1 MRVNRGL
8 LGWGVFFIVL
18 GAVPLAVDRGLI
30 DPDRL
35 HGAWQLWPLILIGIG
50 VGLVLARTRFAVL
63 GGLIVAVTCGL
74 MAGAVLAGDIGF
86 PSGLTACATDGGTDG
101 GTSFA
106 TRTGSFG
113 ADARVRLE
121 MNCGELTVTSAT
133 GSAWTVSGTS
143 DDGNPPDIAAVG
155 GNLSVNAPDRSG
167 VGVGAQGSRWQVSL
181 PQDPMVDM
189 AVSVNAGSADV
200 RLGGMRLN
208 SVDLA
213 VNAGSATVDLTAV
226 SGPGSFS
233 GSVNA
238 GSMSATLPAANMTGS
253 LSVNAGS
260 AELCVPA
267 GVALRMT
274 TGGNPLGTYDLEGQ
288 GLSQNGNTW
297 TTPGFA
303 TATTRIDMELDANLG
318 SITLNPENGCD

>member
-18 GAVPLAVDRGLI
+18 GAVPLAVANGLI
-30 DPDRL
+30 EADQLP
-35 HGAWQLWPLILIGIG
+35 GAWQLWPLILIGIG
-50 VGLVLARTRFAVL
+50 IGLVLARTRFAVV
-63 GGLIVAVTCGL
+63 GGLVVAITFGL
-74 MAGAVLAGDIGF
+74 MAGAVLAGGIAF
-86 PSGLTACATDGGTDG
+86 PSGLTTCGAGGGANG
-101 GTSFA
+101 GQAFA
-106 TRTGSFG
+106 TSTGVLGS
-113 ADARVRLE
+113 DARVQVE
-121 MNCGELTVTSAT
+121 MNCGELNVSSAT
-133 GSAWTVSGTS
+133 GSGWTVSGTS
-143 DDGNPPDIAAVG
+143 DDGNPPEIAAVG
-155 GNLSVNAPDRSG
+155 GDLSVKAPDRSG

-181 PQDPMVDM
+181 PQDPYVDM
-189 AVSVNAGSADV
+189 AVSVNAGSADI

-208 SVDLA
+208 SVDLS
-213 VNAGSATVDLTAV
+213 VNAGSASVDLAAA
-226 SGPGSFS
+226 SGPESFS

-260 AELCVPA
+260 AELCAPA
-267 GVALRMT
+267 GVALRLT

-288 GLSQNGNTW
+288 GLSQNGDTW